1 MSRNTK
7 LYVMSTFIVV
17 VLTTLIAFFVVR
29 GIQSESV
36 THKLQNA
43 QSVAKLSGQYE
54 FTSEIDQYVD
64 YAPAITNYGKESR
77 HDQMIVSGSIN
88 ESAQTSSVTIAN
100 GQGIVLEIKRER
112 GVTYVRQP
120 GTSWQ
125 RSASNNTA
133 QINTLTYL
141 AGVINPAI
149 NPQNRLRYDFGFD
162 GATFVAHFNR
172 LLNADS
178 AHGVKYNEEW
188 YALAQSSQFN
198 STNGAGQLTVDKDGL
213 PASMELH
220 LTQPATRQAG
230 AVKTTIKTAFFG
242 YARTGLALQKMLN
255 NPLTIAGNLFGT
267 DTSSIQTVLYS
278 LLAILFFS
286 IIAGAVHLFRT
297 RLYLPVTI
305 LALGMLVFQPF
316 STIPQAQATTQ
327 QDKAPQP
334 TPGNTTQPEPPFNPL
349 VSPLQQAGLI
359 ALPSAGVTRG
369 AGSVVATNGSS
380 RAVTTRAG
388 TDTGVDT
395 DKDGLSDEE
404 EKTFGSDP
412 NKVDSD
418 SDGLSDYDEYKLH
431 TEPNYDDSDDD
442 GLSDYDET
450 QIGTDPADEDSD
462 NDGLSDWTEVATFT
476 NYPGSSN
483 TFYTN
488 PLLSDTNG
496 DGVTDTMECAEKLT
510 TAQEA
515 KVKNCTD
522 SNNDNIPDFISFD
535 DDGDA
540 VPDAYDISP
549 LKLSGTTYTDKSP
562 FTLNITGMTANKPL
576 TVDIQIRPNS
586 AQLLYA
592 NSAIYDWPSGD
603 NDGQIIRSKETTYAT
618 STSLSPSPT
627 DSKSSEGDIQI
638 STSLEIQ
645 IPISQGNYGGIPVR
659 QCTISDTVTSAVRLS
674 MSADDSCVDTDK
686 IKPYGMSA
694 GVKQTPSG
702 ALDRTT
708 ATVNVSLNP
717 VYDSTG
723 TIVAYSAKLFY
734 LPTAT
739 TTIATQQVRMQWVV
753 SSIQN
758 ICPAVKADCKT
769 DEKIDTQSIITMY
782 YADWKLAGLQA
793 TEDFGTKTT
802 IIYEDATKPTIT
814 NNTNRRLE
822 MSKIAD
828 LMDYLFIRIP
838 FFDIDGT
845 HLDKSIPVLF
855 DNTKNSLAST
865 DNYGIDKT
873 ATKTF
878 TKSYDTLIDSTK
890 FNSEE
895 LPNLLDKQ
903 LKSTKRADCKNKT
916 TVDCRPAAI
925 ILIESTVRIS
935 SIGDNTTSTTINI
948 DPNQDIPTIRTSTG
962 NIYGVNAT
970 GNWYELTT
978 AELGT
983 EYTQIITRLD
993 NSTINIKRP
1002 QGFTDAEFEDLI
1014 KAMTTTRITA
1024 FLETKTA
1031 TFIETAK
1038 DCDLCVQ
1045 RQVDFD
1051 ISDINK
1057 VFYNANI
1064 SDWNASYTTELDM
1077 FGLYY
1082 TNMKKAIDQEQSKIK
1097 QENTAKEERDE
1108 ILANGKKTATK
1119 YGGNSKKFAEKI
1131 QKLTEKIL
1139 DVETYK
1145 VALSKLKKVPQSIR
1159 NAWKD
1164 LKFLKDPSAPK
1175 IREIQWWK
1183 NKLTLGK
1190 TVTSNGIGATSGYIG
1205 IGLTGASLIA
1215 GFAGTDE
1222 KTVTNL
1228 KISASAFA
1236 AVDASY
1242 KIYTQAKLLKN
1253 LAGLHGFKNLLK
1265 AASNVSKIGKLG
1277 KAMAGVA
1284 IAAVWVI
1291 GIMQAL
1297 DAEYDYQIGNAIA
1310 GAIGQ
1315 TAAIIILLAISM
1327 IPLVGQL
1334 IAGIIAVIDA
1344 LATAICEGVSEKA
1357 KRSTAGKL
1365 LCGGITG
1372 LIANLYTPYAA
1383 NLIVDPDD
1391 EYSHYR
1397 DISIND
1403 IRLDDN
1409 VIGFRAGNG
1418 LTQEYKVIDYIER
1431 MPFPSTWMSFP
1442 YFWQWNDQDETN
1454 TSFAY
1459 KLGAQVDMSDSID
1472 TGSQTK
1478 EWKVNLPCNPTV
1490 SEPKP
1495 ACDFY
1500 SDGDKTFSYRRSTIL
1515 TYKED
1520 LRLTGINA
1528 ALPDLYLSTAAK
1540 ADQQTCIAVLNIPA
1554 CWIETHTHD
1563 PKYVNL
1569 NASNKTRFD
1578 VFPATIEEFVTMQAK
1593 SNEGFTFAWSP
1604 LNASPPFPAFI
1615 DADNDGMSHKLEQA
1629 NGTSDNNYDTDTDG
1643 ISDDREVALGT
1654 NPSIA
1659 DNDRDGLSDYQE
1671 FLYKTNPNLAD
1682 SDGDGLL
1689 DGEEV
1694 VHMDA
1699 TGTVRGGWQVVYA
1712 IRNGESLT
1720 TWISSNPNNADD
1732 DNDGIGDL
1740 REKVLGWSPY
1750 AKNSGDILN
1759 INGNVTEALN
1769 PLLFTDFE
1777 NTTPNPSSSNLTT
1790 SGSTASRLICN
1801 ANCPSSAIF
1810 TDRIPGSTTKG
1821 LTFSDKQSLRTT
1833 GIDGQIDNQFTFGVW
1848 AKPTS
1853 ISGYLYKSGII
1864 AIELSRIGISLS
1876 EVNVYVN
1883 SQKISFP
1890 TPVKT
1895 AQWNHYAITI
1905 NNRLLIFYFDGIEQG
1920 RTILA
1925 KDIVKSTIPSDIGT
1939 IYQGSIDDLAL
1950 FKIALRPNEIM
1961 QLKDGV
1967 LPNGNDLIIR
1977 PGDRI
1982 LTSVT
1987 TSNKL
1992 RGRSMQGNVT
2002 VSSVAAQ
2009 NGFQTNQL
2017 VTTSMAANAN
2027 TTFTTV
2033 IEAPGQVNTT
2043 SQSTPYVNSCVF
2055 ADTEL
2060 CVKFDETN
2068 TSIPNQFA
2076 DTSNN
2081 TSTLSCAST
2090 QTCPVQ
2096 TTVAGQSRWK
2106 FGTQTT
2112 LTTIPAVGN
2121 NISNKDFTIS
2131 AWVRPEGQSTTLRV
2145 IANSTNALMQVAL
2158 NLERPQFS
2166 IGKNS
2171 PLLLNEKLPLDTWSH
2186 VVFTVANGIRSIY
2199 VNGKLNAFDT
2209 TPIKYPGSYGALQI
2223 GRDSTTNSLNG
2234 SIRDLQINSRALD
2247 STQIMALANTCE
2259 DPLLLTCLPLT
2270 NNTTDW
2276 SVYGLN
2282 QGVTIT
2288 GNSTAGVTLP
2298 SGYAKLITDN
2308 NFTVIAKFKL
2318 SSLTQTIMQ
2327 TGVAISNGNQFK
2339 LWVNNGVPTISMGNN
2354 SVTLPT
2360 TLNTNDTYVIS
2371 GRYKA
2376 GVLSLSIRN
2385 STTLTQSAQTTS
2397 SGLLKGQDPVVL
2409 GTSGMTLTQVRIY
2422 RTALSDATIAA
2433 IARYSLFGSMSTT
2446 MNQAPVSDQ
2455 LQINVDA
2462 REKIISPE
2470 PDFERLKGNCEA
2482 ATAKLCVPFV
2492 DDKSVTAR
2500 PYTEPTVTASGT
2512 AWLNAITDGNKSTG
2526 TYLDSTSPVWIQLDL
2541 GKEMSIEE
2549 IAVTMSLQANDLLRS
2564 PMVFLMEHDFN
2575 TKYAADVF
2583 TSYLGGGRKAAIKK
2597 LKEVSEN
2604 WMYVACTRD
2613 EVRIENVNT
2622 YCLNYAGSEHV
2633 VTFNKSKTGNTELT
2647 EPTKA
2652 RYILFYND
2660 GIDTLTMLSQLPD
2673 QLSIHEVQVAT
2684 TSSSN
2689 STFGYDCRKTASCP
2703 KLDSGGAVFSP
2714 SPATYLQLSGYVSKQ
2729 IFKSNTGTQDFTV
2742 MTWAKF
2748 NDTSNTIVGDR
2759 RILYDFEGRQ
2769 EANKRLSLLVRNS
2782 KLLMSYWNND
2792 LDGPILSPNKWYHL
2806 TFVQRGDTREIYVD
2820 GLLQAQDK
2828 DKPKLAAAG
2837 LLLIGTGYDYEK
2849 SSFAQSLNGTLRDF
2863 QIHEA
2868 ALSVAQIN
2876 SAALTRA
2883 YELNVPFREPAAAKS
2898 FSDIRT
2904 PELGFGCVNTC
2915 PISGVSGRE
2924 NTAVRFDG
2932 NQPLKLN
2939 TAARKYISYVDNPT
2953 PKYSIGMWIKPSRY
2967 GTQILGSS
2975 TNPQATNLAIAPDGL
2990 VMLQY
2995 VTSKKLSGPIYSA
3008 SALPLNRWSY
3018 VLVKVN
3024 GSKASIAINNSTL
3037 TEQVV
3042 TTTTLSRY
3050 SSELTLGE
3058 TFAGDIDEFTVS
3070 PESDVTVPATT
3081 NINQAPNWE
3090 LNFEDTLSSVQT
3102 VVTNGVTSTTQI
3114 DNIVLPNDTPLRS
3127 GIKRLQYAAR
3137 CDFDTKV
3144 ACPVGNIVGMAGIAS
3159 AFNGKDTMLQVD
3171 NEITLMDEI
3180 KNGGTIQMMIKPDNL
3195 AITQTVFYY
3204 GGGNINPLH
3213 VQIENGKIKITIGQ
3227 NSYIAS
3233 TALPPGWSQLSFSYG
3248 TTGFKYYQNGV
3259 ADDIFKNEIASA
3271 YFTTN
3276 SGFKLRIGGKYN
3288 GSTFS
3293 EMFRGQI
3300 DDIIFT
3306 PTTVAD
3312 HKIYQ
3317 IARSQFSQTITKS
3330 TIAAVTLDA
3339 DLPVVTIKNPSY
3351 VSADGV
3357 QFVVNTEDA
3366 TSSVLTARSQVTANS
3381 NSNQAPLDLAT
3392 PACNDARAGYA
3403 YCPTFVLTRT
3413 NPNTQIEGKYTI
3425 TASAVDAV
3433 GNIGITTSTIL
3444 VDTTPPIVAL
3454 VRPTVPYTATR
3465 SIDELMPSLQV
3476 RLTATDPVLVN
3487 SSESAGSGVAS
3498 LSVNIKDSSGRTV
3511 NQQPI
3516 PAVLINGTW
3525 RATIPLP
3532 FANPS
3537 GYYTIGAI
3545 ASDAVGNKSSEIMVT
3560 GANPIEVDGSAP
3572 SAVIVSPSPYDP
3584 DQYFVSNQA
3593 ITGRISD
3600 QTDGR
3605 TALQQNLRV
3614 RLDFEAPDGADA
3626 FDNRADARYNTS
3638 CTICPII
3645 AQDTTDTSKRV
3656 ARFNIDNS
3664 VTAQQSLTIANAA
3677 TIITG
3682 TFSLTF
3688 MAKIS
3693 DTGTIL
3699 STGIAN
3705 NPRLRIKAT
3714 KTGSNFQ
3721 VTAQKGSTSVATPAT
3736 LVSNKWYYFIYS
3748 EYLDN
3753 TQRKISLIY
3762 GDSLTTM
3769 INNPANTL
3777 TAVIP
3782 NGTLPPLQ
3790 PDIIIGAMQ
3799 SSTQSNAKEDY
3810 FRGSLDDIILSPL
3823 ILVATDL
3830 QGKSIT
3836 NGSGIRNHQTRLAI
3850 NDDGMTMTDGLAA
3863 IADLYMPI
3871 NQSDLP
3877 LVDSVNGVRSTTCIA
3892 ARTIGNNTCPNIG
3905 TGFSSNAIQL
3915 RRTTDGIQ
3923 TGYTFQTAATTA
3935 KSIALRFKIDTEATT
3950 GMIAWLQAPP
3960 SNNSLAMQIM
3970 YVNNRI
3976 TIGINDNNSKLLW
3989 PMTQPEINDDS
4000 WHTLVI
4006 TSVGNGSDE
4015 QLSAYMDGTLLSSNT
4030 VAGHWNGALL
4040 GLGSF
4045 TGVAASPAV
4054 NDTNLWEF
4062 AAINTAV
4069 DDVAVF
4075 NVALTPA
4082 NINDYS
4088 FNYSTVY
4095 HESFDNAGV
4104 MNGTLTIDDSPYHQP
4119 SLITS
4124 GNANLTSTTGTVGT
4138 AALIFDGNDSIIH
4151 RDLNTLTFAP
4161 YNQPWSL
4168 STWVKPTNAG
4178 SSATIINGTLNSYS
4192 YRLSLNAGIPTFTMA
4207 GTTVTG
4213 INQLSTSSASH
4224 VVISSDGTSVTMYIN
4239 GTSVTSSATSAGSNL
4254 FNRTL
4259 AVIPFANKQQSSTM
4273 NSNTASNGYD
4283 NNLTTYALTTT
4294 ETNPYWVVSN
4304 PNSTAMDSVT
4314 IYSEPATIGEFS
4326 PLKNYTLFVSDI
4338 LPDMTNA
4345 TDRINLVKAA
4355 SNWSYHA
4362 DAAVNNRVI
4371 IPIPNGTTGKYVIII
4386 AAGDNQTLALN
4397 DVRINRVPTITI
4409 GSGFVGLID
4418 DVRVYRR
4425 ALNAQDIIQ
4434 LGAMAWKQSELT
4446 TTNGYTTWQ
4455 RPQVTGLEANASIQ
4469 SMALDN
4475 NGNSQLTS
4483 GETALWSGSIDTL
4496 APRVIATNTNG
4507 TYRVSVTDRNIDST
4521 QLLTP
4526 CGNTLQLSVARPTSL
4541 WFMQHMSVLDGTYR
4555 SATTLTGT
4563 CTLPVNP
4570 EVINTN
4576 SQVISA
4582 TSALVYGSRYAYMG
4596 GNNQINTVDV
4606 RAGQSMLLRATAIQ
4620 GNVTLLKMN
4629 QTKRKLYAISS
4640 NATQSFLTIYDIA
4653 TNPLV
4658 PAQIGT
4664 LLIDIAGKTVLDIG
4678 ITSVNDSDTF
4688 ALLLTAGSTQ
4698 SIVTVNVS
4706 TATAPIR
4713 AADNP
4718 VTQPAYDI
4726 DARYDLVAIAQGAA
4740 GVSIN
4745 RIESNTGILDA
4756 QMQLSTTA
4764 FSHKI
4769 SMDDSNLYV
4778 IDDDE
4783 PYENGVAPSSANTVR
4798 TIPVIASISTNQAV
4812 LVTPLVD
4819 RNFYRHETAIDGDN
4833 VDFYRTQDIA
4843 PYTTNGIML
4852 LSSAVTKANTN
4863 RLTILDVAN
4872 NQALLRSD
4880 TLITAEAIPRF
4891 ATNGQFIT
4899 ALSRTGTAT
4908 NLWGYQVSDT
4918 RLNTTACDQRNNCTS
4933 VTTATN
4939 TQLDLGLNPP
4949 AQPSV
4954 RFLNQTTVFTSAN
4967 QTIQLSGESAA
4978 GITQIELRAN
4988 TVVIATIPVT
4998 NSPQRYEAQFNV
5010 SLPSGSYVMTAT
5022 LTDSSATT
5030 TSTNWQTAVDLQ
5042 APQITVLDTMIGN
5055 LQIVNDMMQVR
5066 MVITDDVALDNLQII
5081 NKLTNTYIP
5090 FTTKQRGNI
5099 TDVIMCYNRRNSDT
5113 TQGIP
5118 LQIIATDGAR
5128 RSTSINRTILV
5139 DTFSP
5144 IISNEVVNAKINGK
5158 MTSLKSEQVI
5168 TNSANIDL
5176 HVAWNK
5182 INDASTITLS
5192 QLEYTKTDLNG
5203 TTAYSTTIPV
5213 TGSSAPAGRV
5223 PSIPTSEASRISFGI
5238 RLRDAQNNGGIVTL
5252 PAVYVDAPLTPD
5264 YTLMNASDPTYRGF
5278 IDNGCA
5284 VLGED
5289 RRPGVGIQR
5298 FAMTWDAQS
5307 LRLNWQGAD
5316 WEYDGD
5322 LFIYLDT
5329 TAGGTIKAYR
5339 PTSYTQTIT
5348 DSIASGASYI
5358 TLPINTAARNGSVGG
5373 TSLAN
5378 YVNSFQTNLIRSQK
5392 GIRANTIQGSDYV
5405 IHVSDRNI
5413 AKIMRWD
5420 ESSNAWIDTSTTPTY
5435 QYVNE
5440 LGIKQTDI
5448 RALFNQIGYTIGNP
5462 IGVVAFATTSDKF
5475 MPWATFPS
5483 TNPIGNQQ
5491 ATTAIALTP
5500 MLNGY
5505 GWSNLAAGVCPN
5517 TTVRNPD
5524 TTQVIA
5530 SLTSNPSGA
5539 TNRAIAD
5546 NFANTEPDAIAQIIN
5561 DTSELCAAIPTNTW
5575 CTTVAQYANTNNTG
5589 SALLDGLSSSLIAN
5603 QTPLVGNGSVVTYT
5617 LSIQNQTNKPTR
5629 TLYGIVQTYG
5639 GVWLTDGNNATII
5652 GGGNYDY
5659 HNISVAGLRDYVLV
5673 QIPAIPANSSQRINL
5688 RALIDTNKAQSSSAD
5703 RIKTTNIAKVEIRLT
5718 DSGSINNIDQAR
5730 TVEWLNAAVNIDA
5743 QAPSQIVPDN
5753 QSVVQRGNVT
5763 LTGNVTDASPGS
5775 TVVTEYYT
5783 SANAARQQVNCGVAI
5798 NGRWTCPITVATNVT
5813 SISYR
5818 FRASDVYKQQ
5828 TNWTAWYGS
5837 TVDSTPP
5844 DFTLQ
5849 TSTQA
5854 MIDAAYVGGDSIN
5867 ISGMLLDVGNT
5878 ATAKICDESQA
5889 GCVVAAAADT
5899 NFTYDANIANFT
5911 QTSSPN
5917 SAVTAGLCSTSET
5930 STYST
5935 FPITIANA
5943 AATQRIENLN
5953 VEVKLSAVQSEDVNL
5968 WLKSPSGTVVRL
5980 LTSVRSATGSIHP
5993 QFNDDAILATT
6004 SLTSTTD
6011 LNGSAIPV
6019 HPDGNLSQLHGE
6031 SINGDWQL
6039 LTCDKDDDSN
6049 IGTLVAWTISINSIK
6064 IPSLFLTPWNYTLQ
6078 NTAGLDSVMRMVT
6091 MWGIDTANNSSPSVT
6106 ASFNIDT
6113 VAPAVTITQLSDT
6126 ILADTQATLFQG
6138 SISEGGTLPNLTANI
6153 YDDTSFVKA
6162 LNVELQSVQ
6171 SQDVAR
6177 WNYLLN
6183 RTISNYT
6190 WQLPFD
6196 ATALP
6201 SGVYRVQFIAIDAAG
6216 NRRTSDAYTI
6226 TISTVITPVVS
6237 NITQRTLDQSD
6248 AIAFDFDVATGKGT
6262 TQVVTNID
6270 LDSTV
6275 TAPITD
6281 TTLMMWNSSG
6291 ITDIVAQAQI
6301 TTTLQST
6308 LFTQLAMNDHLAA
6321 ALDSNGTLT
6330 TWALKNTNNVVIAA
6344 AISPNVMQR
6353 TNVAQFALGA
6363 SSNQHLLT
6371 LSSTGVITDYTPSGA
6386 VSVPITNAVT
6396 IAAGTNHNLAIL
6408 KTGKLLAWGGTNSN
6422 GETSIPS
6429 SATMGV
6435 SQIDAGDGFSLALKS
6450 DGRVIAWGKNNLGQI
6465 TIPISATKSITQIA
6479 AGDNHGLA
6487 LRADGKVIAWGDN
6500 SFGQS
6505 TVPVSLTNAISIV
6518 ANANSSAAITQDGQV
6533 YVWGATRSVTS
6544 CCLGTSTIALNATQI
6559 LTNQMAATQT
6569 RTRTITAN
6577 SRPVSLTPNFSK
6589 LILGRRYRYTIIVS
6603 NAVGSNTYTGTFTA
6617 QQNYSQIYLPWLTNT
6632 NGATAVNS
6640 TSGK

>member
-7 LYVMSTFIVV
+7 LHTIGIVIVV
-17 VLTTLIAFFVVR
+17 AIMTLMVFFVVR

-43 QSVAKLSGQYE
+43 QTVAKLSGQYE
-54 FTSEIDQYVD
+54 FSSEINQYTD
-64 YAPAITNYGKESR
+64 YAPAITNYGKASR
-77 HDQMIVSGSIN
+77 HDQMIISGSIN

-100 GQGIVLEIKRER
+100 SQGIVLEIKRER

-198 STNGAGQLTVDKDGL
+198 STNGNGQLTVDKDGL

-220 LTQPATRQAG
+220 LTQPASHQTG
-230 AVKTTIKTAFFG
+230 AVKTTIKTTFFG

-255 NPLTIAGNLFGT
+255 NPLTIVGNLFGT
-267 DTSSIQTVLYS
+267 DTNSIQTVLYS
-278 LLAILFFS
+278 LLAILLFS

-297 RLYLPVTI
+297 RLYLPVTM

-316 STIPQAQATTQ
+316 STIPQTQAATK
-327 QDKAPQP
+327 QDNAPVP
-334 TPGNTTQPEPPFNPL
+334 TPGTTTVQPEYSFNPL
-349 VSPLQQAGLI
+349 VSPLQQASMI

-380 RAVTTRAG
+380 RALTTRAG

-412 NKVDSD
+412 NKVDID
-418 SDGLSDYDEYKLH
+418 SDGLSDYDEYKLL
-431 TEPNYDDSDDD
+431 TNPNKSDSDTD

-450 QIGTDPADEDSD
+450 QIGTNPADEDSD
-462 NDGLSDWTEVATFT
+462 NDGLSDWAEVVTFT
-476 NYPGSSN
+476 KYTGSSN

-488 PLLSDTNG
+488 PLSSDTNG
-496 DGVTDTMECAEKLT
+496 DGVTDTMECTEKLT

-515 KVKNCTD
+515 TVNNCTD

-540 VPDAYDISP
+540 VPDAYDLSP
-549 LKLSGTTYTDKSP
+549 LKLSSTTYTDKSP

-592 NSAIYDWPSGD
+592 NGAIYDWPSGD
-603 NDGQIIRSKETTYAT
+603 NDGQIIRSKDTTYAS

-645 IPISQGNYGGIPVR
+645 IPISQGNYGGIPVKR
-659 QCTISDTVTSAVRLS
+659 CTTNFITETTRLS
-674 MSADDSCVDTDK
+674 VEDPNSCVDTDK

-708 ATVNVSLNP
+708 ATVNVPLSP

-723 TIVAYSAKLFY
+723 TIVAYNTQLFY
-734 LPTAT
+734 LPIAT
-739 TTIATQQVRMQWVV
+739 TTIATQQVRMQWLV

-758 ICPAVKADCKT
+758 VCPTDKADCKT
-769 DEKIDTQSIITMY
+769 DEKIDTLSVITTY

-793 TEDFGTKTT
+793 TESFGTKTA
-802 IIYEDATKPTIT
+802 IIYEDATKPSNT

-822 MSKIAD
+822 ISKIAD

-855 DNTKNSLAST
+855 DNLKNSNAST

-878 TKSYDTLIDSTK
+878 TKPYDTLIDTIK
-890 FNSEE
+890 LQAGE
-895 LPNLLDKQ
+895 LPILLDTQ
-903 LKSTKRADCKNKT
+903 LKSTKRADCKNIT

-925 ILIESTVRIS
+925 ILIESTSRIS
-935 SIGDNTTSTTINI
+935 SISDNTTSTTITI
-948 DPNQDIPTIRTSTG
+948 DQNQDKLTTRTSTG
-962 NIYGVNAT
+962 NIYGVNEK
-970 GNWYELTT
+970 GDWYALTT

-983 EYTQIITRLD
+983 EYTQIITSVD
-993 NSTINIKRP
+993 HSTISNKRP

-1024 FLETKTA
+1024 FLEIKTA
-1031 TFIETAK
+1031 TFVETANV
-1038 DCDLCVQ
+1038 CDYCVQ

-1051 ISDINK
+1051 IPDIKEVFKNK
-1057 VFYNANI
+1057 KI
-1064 SDWNASYTTELDM
+1064 SDWKLSYATELDM
-1077 FGLYY
+1077 FGVYY
-1082 TNMKKAIDQEQSKIK
+1082 TNMKKALDQEQSNIK
-1097 QENTAKEERDE
+1097 QENTDQDDLEKRQEEAKT
-1108 ILANGKKTATK
+1108 LSG
-1119 YGGNSKKFAEKI
+1119 SLEKI
-1131 QKLTEKIL
+1131 
-1139 DVETYK
+1139 VEIPLA
-1145 VALSKLKKVPQSIR
+1145 VSSGLKSGTSTLKNLPQGIR
-1159 NAWKD
+1159 NAWDD
-1164 LKFLKDPSAPK
+1164 LKYLKDSSAPK
-1175 IREIQWWK
+1175 IQEIQWWK
-1183 NKLTLGK
+1183 NGLTSGK
-1190 TVTSNGIGATSGYIG
+1190 TFISTVFSKISTASSSVGAVLSGAT
-1205 IGLTGASLIA
+1205 LIA
-1215 GFAGTDE
+1215 GFAGADE
-1222 KTVTNL
+1222 ETLKNL
-1228 KISASAFA
+1228 KISASALGFVGA
-1236 AVDASY
+1236 GYEA
-1242 KIYTQAKLLKN
+1242 YTLAKSLKN
-1253 LAGLHGFKNLLK
+1253 LSGLYGFKNLIK
-1265 AASNVSKIGKLG
+1265 AAGYAKSVGKLG
-1277 KAMAGVA
+1277 KVMAGVA
-1284 IAAVWVI
+1284 IVAVWAI
-1291 GIMQAL
+1291 GIMQAV

-1310 GAIGQ
+1310 GAVGQ
-1315 TAAIIILLAISM
+1315 TAAIIILLVISM
-1327 IPLVGQL
+1327 IPVVGQL

-1344 LATAICEGVSEKA
+1344 LATAICEAVSEKA

-1372 LIANLYTPYAA
+1372 LIANLFTPYAA

-1403 IRLDDN
+1403 IRLDDT
-1409 VIGFRAGNG
+1409 VIGFRTGNG

-1442 YFWQWNDQDETN
+1442 YFWQWNDQDETD

-1478 EWKVNLPCNPTV
+1478 EWKVNLPCIPTV
-1490 SEPKP
+1490 SVPKP
-1495 ACDFY
+1495 ACEFY
-1500 SDGDKTFSYRRSTIL
+1500 SDDDKTFSYRRSTIL

-1520 LRLTGINA
+1520 LSLTGINA

-1540 ADQQTCIAVLNIPA
+1540 ADQQTCIAVFNIPG
-1554 CWIETHTHD
+1554 CWIETHTHK

-1578 VFPATIEEFVTMQAK
+1578 VFPAKIEEFVTMQAK

-1615 DADNDGMSHKLEQA
+1615 DADNDGVSHKFEQKY
-1629 NGTSDNNYDTDTDG
+1629 GTSDNNYDTDTDG
-1643 ISDDREVALGT
+1643 ISDDREIALGT

-1659 DNDRDGLSDYQE
+1659 DNDRDSLSDYQE
-1671 FLYKTNPNLAD
+1671 FLYGTNPNLAD

-1694 VHMDA
+1694 IHMDA

-1712 IRNGESLT
+1712 IRNGVSQA
-1720 TWISSNPNNADD
+1720 TWISSNPNNADG

-1759 INGNVTEALN
+1759 VNGSVAEAIN

-1777 NTTPNPSSSNLTT
+1777 NTKPNSPTNNLTT
-1790 SGSTASRLICN
+1790 SGTIASLLKCTSTA
-1801 ANCPSSAIF
+1801 CPQSATF
-1810 TDRIPGSTTKG
+1810 TDRVLGVTTKG
-1821 LTFSDKQSLRTT
+1821 LTFTGNQSLSTT
-1833 GIDGQIDNQFTFGVW
+1833 GINGQIDNQFTFGVW
-1848 AKPTS
+1848 AKLTGRGWFWYAS
-1853 ISGYLYKSGII
+1853 DNFKFSLNRYHEIEISVSHEKSETII
-1864 AIELSRIGISLS
+1864 R
-1876 EVNVYVN
+1876 
-1883 SQKISFP
+1883 FP
-1890 TPVKT
+1890 TQET
-1895 AQWNHYAITI
+1895 ISQWAHYAVTV
-1905 NNRLLIFYFDGIEQG
+1905 NNRLIIVYVDGVELG
-1920 RTILA
+1920 RHTLA
-1925 KDIVKSTIPSDIGT
+1925 DDIVKSKTDTTSFMDRYT
-1939 IYQGSIDDLAL
+1939 GSIDDLAL

-1961 QLKDGV
+1961 QLKDG
-1967 LPNGNDLIIR
+1967 LMPNGNDLIIR

-1992 RGRSMQGNVT
+1992 LGRSMQGNVT
-2002 VSSVAAQ
+2002 VSSASAK

-2060 CVKFDETN
+2060 CVKFAESFSTLPYRF
-2068 TSIPNQFA
+2068 T

-2081 TSTLSCAST
+2081 ASTLSCTST

-2096 TTVAGQSRWK
+2096 TM
-2106 FGTQTT
+2106 GTDQPVWEFRAQTS
-2112 LTTIPAVGN
+2112 LTTTPAVGN
-2121 NISNKDFTIS
+2121 NISNKDFTIA
-2131 AWVRPEGQSTTLRV
+2131 AWVRPDGQETTLRV
-2145 IANSTNALMQVAL
+2145 IANSTNTRTLLQVAL
-2158 NLERPQFS
+2158 NQERPQFL
-2166 IGKNS
+2166 IGSNT
-2171 PLLLNEKLPLDTWSH
+2171 PLLLNDKLPLNIWSH

-2199 VNGKLNAFDT
+2199 VNGKLKGFDK
-2209 TPIKYPGSYGALQI
+2209 TPIKYQVRGFGALSI
-2223 GRDSTTNSLNG
+2223 GRDLTTNSLNG

-2247 STQIMALANTCE
+2247 TTQIMALANSCE

-2270 NNTTDW
+2270 NDTTDW
-2276 SVYGLN
+2276 SNYGLN
-2282 QGVTIT
+2282 QGVTVT

-2298 SGYAKLITDN
+2298 TSYAELLTNN
-2308 NFTVIAKFKL
+2308 NFTVVAKFKL
-2318 SSLTQTIMQ
+2318 NSLTQTVMQ
-2327 TGVAISNGNQFK
+2327 TGTANGTGNQFK
-2339 LWVNNGVPTISMGNN
+2339 LWVNGGMPTISMGN
-2354 SVTLPT
+2354 SSATLPT

-2371 GRYKA
+2371 GRYNA

-2385 STTLTQSAQTTS
+2385 STTLNQSAQTTS

-2492 DDKSVTAR
+2492 DYKFVTAR

-2512 AWLNAITDGNKSTG
+2512 AWLNAITDGNKSTP
-2526 TYLDSTSPVWIQLDL
+2526 TYLISTSPVWIQLDL

-2549 IAVTMSLQANDLLRS
+2549 IAVTMSLKYNILYRT

-2583 TSYLGGGRKAAIKK
+2583 TSYLGGGRPAAIKK
-2597 LKEVSEN
+2597 LKEVSKN

-2613 EVRIENVNT
+2613 EVSNCERQLL
-2622 YCLNYAGSEHV
+2622 YDAGSEHV

-2714 SPATYLQLSGYVSKQ
+2714 SPATYLQLSGYESKQ
-2729 IFKSNTGTQDFTV
+2729 IFKSNAGTQDFTV

-2759 RILYDFEGRQ
+2759 RILYDFGGRQ

-2792 LDGPILSPNKWYHL
+2792 LEGPILSPNKWYHL

-2820 GLLQAQDK
+2820 GSLITQDTG
-2828 DKPKLAAAG
+2828 KPKLAAAS
-2837 LLLIGTGYDYEK
+2837 LLLIGTGYDYNK

-2863 QIHEA
+2863 QIHKA

-2904 PELGFGCVNTC
+2904 PDLGFVCVNTC
-2915 PISGVSGRE
+2915 PLSGVSGRD

-2975 TNPQATNLAIAPDGL
+2975 TNLQATNLAIAPDGR
-2990 VMLQY
+2990 VSLQY
-2995 VTSKKLSGPIYSA
+2995 VTSKRLSSPIYSA

-3018 VLVKVN
+3018 VLVNVN
-3024 GSKASIAINNSTL
+3024 GSKASIAINNSTPI
-3037 TEQVV
+3037 EQTV
-3042 TTTTLSRY
+3042 TTPTVNRY
-3050 SSELTLGE
+3050 SDELWLGE
-3058 TFAGDIDEFTVS
+3058 TFAGDIDEFTIS

-3114 DNIVLPNDTPLRS
+3114 DNLVLPNDTPLRS

-3204 GGGNINPLH
+3204 GDGSTNPLH
-3213 VQIENGKIKITIGQ
+3213 VQIEKGKIKITIGQ
-3227 NSYIAS
+3227 KSYIAS

-3259 ADDIFKNEIASA
+3259 ADDTFKNEIASA
-3271 YFTTN
+3271 TFTTN
-3276 SGFKLRIGGKYN
+3276 SGYKLRIGGKYN

-3330 TIAAVTLDA
+3330 NIAAVTLDA
-3339 DLPVVTIKNPSY
+3339 DLPVVTIKNPSH

-3516 PAVLINGTW
+3516 PAVLVNGTW

-3572 SAVIVSPSPYDP
+3572 SDVIVSPSPYDP
-3584 DQYFVSNQA
+3584 NQYFVSNQA

-3626 FDNRADARYNTS
+3626 FDNRADRRYNTS

-3677 TIITG
+3677 TVLTG
-3682 TFSLTF
+3682 TFSIAF
-3688 MAKIS
+3688 MAKIN
-3693 DTGTIL
+3693 DTGTLI
-3699 STGIAN
+3699 STGVTS
-3705 NPRLRIKAT
+3705 NPRLRIQVT
-3714 KTGSNFQ
+3714 KVGSAFQ
-3721 VTAQKGSTSVATPAT
+3721 VAAKKGSTSVSTPPT
-3736 LVSNKWYYFIYS
+3736 LASNTWYYFIYS
-3748 EYLDN
+3748 EYRDG
-3753 TQRKISLIY
+3753 TTSKISLAY
-3762 GDSLTTM
+3762 GSNLTNLVT
-3769 INNPANTL
+3769 PATKDF
-3777 TAVIP
+3777 TGA
-3782 NGTLPPLQ
+3782 LPPVQ
-3790 PDIIIGAMQ
+3790 ANIIIGAMQ
-3799 SSTQSNAKEDY
+3799 SSSQSNAQEDY
-3810 FRGSLDDIILSPL
+3810 FRGSVDDIILSPL

-3836 NGSGIRNHQTRLAI
+3836 NGSGIQSHQTRLSI
-3850 NDDGMTMTDGLAA
+3850 QDDGMTMTDGLAN
-3863 IADLYMPI
+3863 IADLYMSM
-3871 NQSDLP
+3871 NQPDLP
-3877 LVDSVNGVRSTTCIA
+3877 LVDIVNQVQSSACVA
-3892 ARTIGNNTCPNIG
+3892 NRTIGNNTCPKLVS
-3905 TGFSSNAIQL
+3905 GFSGNAITFNQA
-3915 RRTTDGIQ
+3915 TDGIQ
-3923 TGYTFQTAATTA
+3923 TGYQLQ
-3935 KSIALRFKIDTEATT
+3935 SSVGISRSLALRFKINPDATP
-3950 GMIAWLQAPP
+3950 GLLVSLQAPP
-3960 SNNSLAMQIM
+3960 SNDSLAMQVM
-3970 YVNNRI
+3970 YDNRRI
-3976 TIGINDNNSKLLW
+3976 TIRLNDKSTTFPW
-3989 PMTQPEINDDS
+3989 PEATTEINDTY
-4000 WHTLVI
+4000 WHTLVV
-4006 TSVGNGSDE
+4006 TSVATNSDE
-4015 QLSAYMDGTLLSSNT
+4015 QLSLYIDGTLLTSKL
-4030 VAGHWNGALL
+4030 VAGHWNGAVL
-4040 GLGSF
+4040 GLGAL
-4045 TGVAASPAV
+4045 TGAVTSPSGSTDVAWSEAA
-4054 NDTNLWEF
+4054 TNTV
-4062 AAINTAV
+4062 I

-4075 NVALTPA
+4075 NRALTIA

-4095 HESFDNAGV
+4095 HATFDDTNV
-4104 MNGTLTIDDSPYHQP
+4104 VNGAITVDASPYHQP
-4119 SLITS
+4119 SLIRS
-4124 GNANLTSTTGTVGT
+4124 GDAYLTSVSGAVGT
-4138 AALIFDGNDSIIH
+4138 GALMFDGNDAVIH

-4161 YNQPWSL
+4161 HDQPWSL
-4168 STWVKPTNAG
+4168 STWVKPANAG
-4178 SSATIINGTLNSYS
+4178 GSATIVNGTLNSYG
-4192 YRLSLNAGIPTFTMA
+4192 YELSLTAGKPKFTMA

-4213 INQLSTSSASH
+4213 VNQLSTIDTSH
-4224 VVISSDGTSVTMYIN
+4224 IVISSNGTTVTMYVN
-4239 GTSVTSSATSAGSNL
+4239 GTSVASSATSAGSNA

-4259 AVIPFANKQQSSTM
+4259 AVIPFATKQQST
-4273 NSNTASNGYD
+4273 TASSDNDATKGYD
-4283 NNLTTYALTTT
+4283 NNLTTYALTTP
-4294 ETNPYWVVSN
+4294 ETNPYWVASN
-4304 PNSTAMDSVT
+4304 TISTPIDSVT
-4314 IYSEPATIGEFS
+4314 IYSEPPTVGAFS
-4326 PLKNYTLFVSDI
+4326 PLKTYTLFVSDT
-4338 LPDMTNA
+4338 LPDMTKA
-4345 TDRINLVKAA
+4345 TDRVRLVKAE
-4355 SNWSYHA
+4355 SKWSYHSD
-4362 DAAVNNRVI
+4362 DAINNRVI
-4371 IPIPNGTTGKYVIII
+4371 IPLPNGITGKYVIII
-4386 AAGDNQTLALN
+4386 AEGDKQTLALN
-4397 DVRINRVPTITI
+4397 EVRINQVPTITI
-4409 GSGFVGLID
+4409 GAGFSGMID
-4418 DVRVYRR
+4418 DVRIYRR
-4425 ALNAQDIIQ
+4425 ALDNQDMSR
-4434 LGAMAWKQSELT
+4434 LNAMAWKPSVLT
-4446 TTNGYTTWQ
+4446 TTDGYTTWQ
-4455 RPQVTGLEANASIQ
+4455 RLPINGIEVDASIQ
-4469 SMALDN
+4469 SMTSDK
-4475 NGNSQLTS
+4475 NGNSQLSS
-4483 GETALWSGSIDTL
+4483 GETSLWSGSIDTS
-4496 APRVIATNTNG
+4496 APRVTANNTNG
-4507 TYRVSVTDRNIDST
+4507 TYSVTANDRNIDDN
-4521 QLLTP
+4521 QILTP
-4526 CGNTLQLSVARPTSL
+4526 CGNTLQVSVERTASL
-4541 WFMQHMSVLDGTYR
+4541 WFMQYISTFVN
-4555 SATTLTGT
+4555 SALRIPTTLTGT
-4563 CTLPVNP
+4563 CTLPSNP
-4570 EVINTN
+4570 EVISTN
-4576 SQVISA
+4576 NEVISP
-4582 TSALVYGSRYAYMG
+4582 TTALVYGSRYAYVG
-4596 GNNQINTVDV
+4596 GNNRINTADV
-4606 RAGQSMLLRATAIQ
+4606 STGQPMFLRATPVQ

-4629 QTKRKLYAISS
+4629 HTKQKLYALST
-4640 NATQSFLTIYDIA
+4640 NNTQSFLTIYDVA
-4653 TNPLV
+4653 TNPLA
-4658 PAQIGT
+4658 PAQIG
-4664 LLIDIAGKTVLDIG
+4664 I
-4678 ITSVNDSDTF
+4678 
-4688 ALLLTAGSTQ
+4688 LLLEFADKAILDMAINSANNGDLFVQLLTTGINQ
-4698 SIVTVNVS
+4698 SIISIDVTN
-4706 TATAPIR
+4706 ANLPIR
-4713 AADNP
+4713 ATETLL
-4718 VTQPAYDI
+4718 TQQTYDI
-4726 DARYDLVAIAQGAA
+4726 DARYDLVGLAQGAA

-4745 RIESNTGILDA
+4745 QIVASDGKLDA
-4756 QMQLSTTA
+4756 QTQFSTTA
-4764 FSHKI
+4764 FVHKI
-4769 SMDDSNLYV
+4769 SMDDTNLYV
-4778 IDDDE
+4778 IEDEE
-4783 PYENGVAPSSANTVR
+4783 PYENGIAPTSANTIR
-4798 TIPVIASISTNQAV
+4798 TIPLIATISNNQAV
-4812 LVTPLVD
+4812 LVTPLAE
-4819 RNFYRHETAIDGDN
+4819 RNFFRHETAGDADD
-4833 VDFYRTQDIA
+4833 VDFYHIQDVVA
-4843 PYTTNGIML
+4843 YTAQTILL
-4852 LSSAVTKANTN
+4852 LSSAVTKPNTH
-4863 RLTILDVAN
+4863 RISILAVGTSE
-4872 NQALLRSD
+4872 ALLRSD
-4880 TLITAEAIPRF
+4880 TLVTADTMQHVAS
-4891 ATNGQFIT
+4891 NGQFVT
-4899 ALSRTGTAT
+4899 ALSRTGATT
-4908 NLWGYQVSDT
+4908 NLLGYQISDS
-4918 RLNTTACDQRNNCTS
+4918 LLGTTVCDRRNNCTT
-4933 VTTATN
+4933 VTTTSN
-4939 TQLDLGLNPP
+4939 TQIALGQTPP
-4949 AQPSV
+4949 AQSSV
-4954 RFLNQTTVFTSAN
+4954 RFLNQTTAFTSAN
-4967 QTIQLSGESAA
+4967 QSIYVSGESAQ
-4978 GITQIELRAN
+4978 GITRLDLRAN
-4988 TVVIATIPVT
+4988 NVVVASISLPDA
-4998 NSPQRYEAQFNV
+4998 PQRYEAQFNV
-5010 SLPSGSYVMTAT
+5010 SLPSGSHELTAT
-5022 LTDSSATT
+5022 MTDSITTT
-5030 TSTNWQTAVDLQ
+5030 TSESWQTAVDLQ
-5042 APQITVLDTMIGN
+5042 SPQIAVLDMAVSN
-5055 LQIVNDMMQVR
+5055 LQIVNNMIQLR

-5081 NKLTNTYIP
+5081 NKRTNTNMP
-5090 FTTKQRGNI
+5090 FTTKQRGKI
-5099 TDVIMCYNRRNSDT
+5099 TDVSTSFYRDT
-5113 TQGIP
+5113 TNTLQDLP

-5128 RSTSINRTILV
+5128 RTTTIDRTIRFDILPPV
-5139 DTFSP
+5139 VSDGG
-5144 IISNEVVNAKINGK
+5144 VNAKINGSIA
-5158 MTSLKSEQVI
+5158 SLKSEQLI
-5168 TNSANIDL
+5168 TNGTNIDL
-5176 HVAWNK
+5176 HAAWSK
-5182 INDASTITLS
+5182 ITDESMITLS
-5192 QLEYTKTDLNG
+5192 QLEYTKKDVTG
-5203 TTAYSTTIPV
+5203 TNTYSTTIPV
-5213 TGSSAPAGRV
+5213 TGVSVPAGRV
-5223 PSIPTSEASRISFGI
+5223 PSIATSEASRMSFAI
-5238 RLRDAQNNGGIVTL
+5238 RLRDALNNGTTTSL
-5252 PAVYVDAPLTPD
+5252 SSVYIDTPLTPD
-5264 YTLMNASDPTYRGF
+5264 YTLMESGDPTYRGF
-5278 IDNGCA
+5278 ISNGCA
-5284 VLGED
+5284 ILGED
-5289 RRPGVGIQR
+5289 RRPAVGIQQ

-5329 TAGGTIKAYR
+5329 TAGGTIKTYR

-5348 DSIASGASYI
+5348 DSIASGAAYI
-5358 TLPINTAARNGSVGG
+5358 TLPVNTAARSASVGG

-5405 IHVSDRNI
+5405 IYVPNRSV
-5413 AKIMRWD
+5413 AKILRWD
-5420 ESSNAWIDTSTTPTY
+5420 ETSDAWIDANTAPIY

-5448 RALFNQIGYTIGNP
+5448 RALFSQIGYTVGNP
-5462 IGVVAFATTSDKF
+5462 IGVVAFATASNKF

-5483 TNPIGNQQ
+5483 TNPIGDQQ
-5491 ATTAIALTP
+5491 ADKTIAITP

-5505 GWSNLAAGVCPN
+5505 GWDNLAAGVCPN
-5517 TTVRNPD
+5517 TIVRNPD
-5524 TTQVIA
+5524 TTHVIA

-5546 NFANTEPDAIAQIIN
+5546 NFTNTEPDAIAQIIN
-5561 DTSELCAAIPTNTW
+5561 DTSELCTANPTYTW
-5575 CTTVAQYANTNNTG
+5575 CNTVAQYANTNNTG
-5589 SALLDGLSSSLIAN
+5589 SALLDGLSRSLIAN

-5617 LSIQNQTNKPTR
+5617 FSIQNTTNKPTR

-5639 GVWLTDGNNATII
+5639 GVWLTDGNTTGITTTIT

-5659 HNISVAGLRDYVLV
+5659 HNISTPGLRDYLLIK
-5673 QIPAIPANSSQRINL
+5673 IPAIPANGSQRINL
-5688 RALIDTNKAQSSSAD
+5688 RALIDTNKAQSSTAD

-5718 DSGSINNIDQAR
+5718 DSGSTSNIDQAR

-5753 QSVVQRGNVT
+5753 QSVVPRGKIT
-5763 LTGNVTDASPGS
+5763 LTGRVTDASSVS
-5775 TVVTEYYT
+5775 TVTIEYYT
-5783 SANAARQQVNCGVAI
+5783 DANPNRQQINCGRAV
-5798 NGRWTCPITVATNVT
+5798 NGRWACPITVAPNVNNLT
-5813 SISYR
+5813 YR
-5818 FRASDVYKQQ
+5818 FRASDIYKQQ

-5844 DFTLQ
+5844 SFNI
-5849 TSTQA
+5849 SSATQN

-5867 ISGMLLDVGNT
+5867 INGTLLDIGNT

-5889 GCVVAAAADT
+5889 GCETASASDT
-5899 NFTYDANIANFT
+5899 AITFDSNTSSFT

-5917 SAVTAGLCSTSET
+5917 SVITTGLCSTSET
-5930 STYST
+5930 STYSA
-5935 FPITIANA
+5935 FPVTISNA
-5943 AATQRIENLN
+5943 TSTQRIDNLTI
-5953 VEVKLSAVQSEDVNL
+5953 EVKLNAAQSEDVNL
-5968 WLKSPSGTVVRL
+5968 WLKSPSGTLVRL
-5980 LTSVRSATGSIHP
+5980 LTSVRSTTGSIHP
-5993 QFNDDAILATT
+5993 LFTDDAILTT
-6004 SLTSTTD
+6004 TNLTSTTN
-6011 LNGSAIPV
+6011 LNGNAIPV
-6019 HPDGNLSQLHGE
+6019 HPDGNLSDLRGE
-6031 SINGDWQL
+6031 AINGDWRL
-6039 LTCDKDDDSN
+6039 LACDKDATNNS
-6049 IGTLVAWTISINSIK
+6049 GTLVAWTLSINSIK
-6064 IPSLFLTPWNYTLQ
+6064 LPSQFSTPWQYTLQ
-6078 NTAGLDSVMRMVT
+6078 NTSNLDSVMRMVT
-6091 MWGIDTANNSSPSVT
+6091 LWGIDTANNPSPSIT

-6113 VAPAVTITQLSDT
+6113 VAPQLNITQLGDT

-6138 SISEGGTLPNLTANI
+6138 GVSEGGTLPNLTANI

-6171 SQDVAR
+6171 SQEVAR

-6201 SGVYRVQFIAIDAAG
+6201 SGTYKVQFVAIDAVG
-6216 NRRTSDAYTI
+6216 NRRTSASYAI
-6226 TISTVITPVVS
+6226 TIPAVGTPAVS
-6237 NITQRTLDQSD
+6237 NITQRTMDQSD
-6248 AIAFDFDVATGKGT
+6248 AIAFDFDVATGNGS
-6262 TQVVTNID
+6262 TQVVTTID
-6270 LDSTV
+6270 FDSTV

-6281 TTLMMWNSSG
+6281 TTLMMWNSNG
-6291 ITDIVAQAQI
+6291 ITDTVAQDQI

-6308 LFTQLAMNDHLAA
+6308 LFNQLDMNDHLAA
-6321 ALDSNGTLT
+6321 ALKSNGTLT
-6330 TWALKNTNNVVIAA
+6330 TWALKPTNTITVTAPISNVVQL
-6344 AISPNVMQR
+6344 PNI
-6353 TNVAQFALGA
+6353 AQFAMGA

-6371 LSSTGVITDYTPSGA
+6371 LSTTGVITDYTPSGA
-6386 VSVPITNAVT
+6386 VSVPITNAVM
-6396 IAAGTNHNLAIL
+6396 IAAGTSHNLAIL
-6408 KTGKLLAWGGTNSN
+6408 KTGKLMAWGDTNSN
-6422 GETSIPS
+6422 GETTIPLN
-6429 SATMGV
+6429 ARMGV
-6435 SQIDAGDGFSLALKS
+6435 SQIAAGAGFSLALKS
-6450 DGRVIAWGKNNLGQI
+6450 DGRIVAWGKNNYGQT
-6465 TIPISATKSITQIA
+6465 TIPVSATTSITQIA

-6487 LRADGKVIAWGDN
+6487 LRTDGRVIAWGDN
-6500 SFGQS
+6500 SAGQT
-6505 TVPVSLTNAISIV
+6505 TVPVTLTNAIVIAIV
-6518 ANANSSAAITQDGQV
+6518 ANANSSAVITQDGQV
-6533 YVWGATRSVTS
+6533 YVWGATRSVTN

-6559 LTNQMAATQT
+6559 LTNQMSALQIRTQT
-6569 RTRTITAN
+6569 IAAN
-6577 SRPVSLTPNFSK
+6577 RNAVPIATNFSK
-6589 LILGRRYRYTIIVS
+6589 LILGRRYRYTITVS
-6603 NAVGSNTYTGTFTA
+6603 TAVGSNTYTSTFTA
-6617 QQNYSQIYLPWLTNT
+6617 QQNYSQIYLPLLTNT
-6632 NGATAVNS
+6632 SGATAVNS